1 MKLVLCP
8 RCELNYMM
16 ENEQYC
22 KVCQSELHGT
32 GAAEEVELC
41 SVCNEAPALPGRDVC
56 LFCLKE
62 MNQNTEDEDAQDQEE
77 TVDSSTIGSMDSV
90 AQMDEILP
98 EMEEDNQVYGEMA
111 DALSLEQVQEE
122 EGEQQDAE
130 DEEDEEI

>member
-8 RCELNYMM
+8 RCELNYML

-22 KVCQSELHGT
+22 KVCQSELHGN
-32 GAAEEVELC
+32 GASEEVELC

-62 MNQNTEDEDAQDQEE
+62 MSQNTDDEAVQDQEE

-98 EMEEDNQVYGEMA
+98 DMEEDNQVYGEMA

-122 EGEQQDAE
+122 EGQQQDAE

>member
-8 RCELNYMM
+8 RCELNYMT
-16 ENEQYC
+16 ENVQYC
-22 KVCQSELHGT
+22 KVCQSELHGS

-62 MNQNTEDEDAQDQEE
+62 MNQNTEDEDGQDQEE
-77 TVDSSTIGSMDSV
+77 AVDSSTIGSMDSV

-111 DALSLEQVQEE
+111 DALSLEQVREE
-122 EGEQQDAE
+122 EGQQQDAE